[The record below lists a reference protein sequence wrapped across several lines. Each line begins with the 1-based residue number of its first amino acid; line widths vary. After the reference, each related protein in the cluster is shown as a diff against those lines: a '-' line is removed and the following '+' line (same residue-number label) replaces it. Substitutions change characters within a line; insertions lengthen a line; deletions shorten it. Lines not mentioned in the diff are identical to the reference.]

1 MSDTDNKTT
10 FEEEMDNIK
19 KEKQQ
24 ANQEMDE
31 KLEKNMADI
40 KHKILVLS
48 NKGGVG
54 KSSVAVNLSC
64 YLSKKGYK
72 VGILDADLHGPSVAK
87 MLGFEGEKLTGSN
100 GLINPVVARPNLE
113 AISMASLIGSPDT
126 PLVWR
131 GPLKG
136 VAIKQFLAEVNWGK
150 LDFLIIDSP
159 PGTGDEPLSICQLIP
174 ELDGAIIVTTPQEVA
189 LTDSRKCITFLKDIN
204 IPILG
209 IVENMSGFRCPH
221 CDKRIDI
228 FKAGGGKKA
237 ADEFKVPFLG
247 SIPIDIEIASSG
259 DQGTPF
265 MCNDKQSESGQAF
278 EKIVQLILG
287 EIFKSDK

>member
-1 MSDTDNKTT
+1 MEDVGSKTT
-10 FEEEMDNIK
+10 FEKEMDDIK
-19 KEKQQ
+19 KEKQK
-24 ANQEMDE
+24 ANQEMAE

-40 KHKILVLS
+40 EHKILVLS

-64 YLSKKGYK
+64 ALSEKSYK
-72 VGILDADLHGPSVAK
+72 VGLLDADLHGPSVAK

-100 GLINPVVARPNLE
+100 GLINPIKVRPNLE

-136 VAIKQFLAEVNWGK
+136 MAIKQFLAEVNWGE

-174 ELDGAIIVTTPQEVA
+174 ELDGAVIVTTPQEVA
-189 LTDSRKCITFLKDIN
+189 LTDSRKCITFLKDLN

-209 IVENMSGFRCPH
+209 IIENMSGFRCPH
-221 CDKRIDI
+221 CGKKIDI
-228 FKAGGGKKA
+228 FKSGGGKKA
-237 ADEFKVPFLG
+237 ADEFQVPFLG
-247 SIPIDIEIASSG
+247 SIPIDIEITNSG

-265 MCNDKQSESGQAF
+265 MCNNKQSESGQAF
-278 EKIVQLILG
+278 EKIVQLILD
-287 EIFKSDK
+287 EILKSEK